1 MANARIMLRRGRA
14 YLWTQENPLLEL
26 GEPGYETDTKRMKIG
41 DGKTEWNRLPYWSA
55 GEAVDI
61 QVFQTMLA
69 EQLDEHVNSL
79 APHPV
84 YDDGPSLVLLYE
96 NAKV

>member
-41 DGKTEWNRLPYWSA
+41 DGKTEWNRLPYWSG
-55 GEAVDI
+55 GEAIDMQI
-61 QVFQTMLA
+61 FLDMLA
-69 EQLDEHVNSL
+69 EHVNSP